1 VAYRLAMATLSATA
15 EPGRPRTGA
24 RGRRLLVPVRFALR
38 RMRAHAQR
46 TVVVA
51 IGIAVGA
58 AVLALTAVGSGAVQD
73 RAVQRGLAQLQPS
86 DRAIQ
91 AVWSGVPAQ
100 SNLSLRQLDT
110 LAREALQPVLHQAP
124 FRIAVFRQATWGGAF
139 VNLGAVDGLGRWLV
153 LHSGRAPRP
162 CRPNDCELIQIGG
175 APVAPRL
182 PFLHVVGRA
191 TLRAG
196 APLSAYF
203 GGAGESRPPIL
214 LADGVVPFSHTP
226 LPDAALIARTYGWI
240 VPVTPGSIH
249 DWELASLGTRLDRA
263 QAKLE
268 RASDI
273 FGISAPTD
281 TLASVRATGRVA
293 GERLLILGGDAAV
306 LLLGFAVLASS
317 RLRRDHRAVRRRLTW
332 NGARPWQILL
342 VAATEVAGITFVSSL
357 AGWAAGSGAGLLLAR
372 HLGSPGLLVVEHSV
386 LTARAFG
393 IAAGLAVVTALVMLA
408 ALRTETLAFG
418 GLTISAADVAAL
430 GALGAVL
437 LALARGK
444 ADAGTL
450 AAGNGTGVLLLL
462 LPGLVLFV
470 LAVAVARL
478 LAPML
483 RLLEWTGRR
492 APAPVRLALL
502 SLARSPGQ
510 VLLSVVFFV
519 LSVGVALFAIAY
531 RSTLERGQSEQARFA
546 VPAPYVLQEN
556 LQQLVSVQQ
565 AAPLARYAAL
575 GRVTPVLRDTG
586 YVSEG
591 GGRDFTLLALPAA
604 ALPRIGG
611 WRAGFS
617 SDSPR
622 TLAKLLRPPRTP
634 RLRGLA
640 LPAGATRV
648 TLPVTVSGDRL
659 GLTLVVLDPRG
670 DYTTL
675 GLGEHGRGA
684 HMLSVPLPPSARGG
698 RVVALRLSF
707 PVVAAFVAGHRDSGT
722 TLSVSDASTGVLR
735 LGRLRAGATELAP
748 FRNWVGSGGIR
759 NRGGSLH
766 YVLNRAADSILR
778 PREPLEGLPV
788 PIVATPAIARA
799 AGPGGLVP
807 LHVEEQTI
815 EAQVV
820 GVSRYFP
827 SVDGDAVVADLP
839 TWLTAAN
846 TAAPGTTVASELW
859 LDAPRAAASA
869 LARPPFAV
877 LDVTSERATEANL
890 RADPLARGALTLL
903 LAAAVVGLALA
914 AVGLLL
920 TVIGDLRDES
930 GELFDLEAQG
940 AGPAEVR
947 RHLLLRA
954 AVVAGLGLL
963 GGLAAGAVVSAL
975 VVSVVAV
982 TAGAGVPLP
991 PLELDFGWKLVAVAL
1006 AAVAAVSVAGAL
1018 VATRLA
1024 YDRIGRWR
1032 FSEGLE

>member
-1 VAYRLAMATLSATA
+1 
-15 EPGRPRTGA
+15 
-24 RGRRLLVPVRFALR
+24 VPARFALR

-100 SNLSLRQLDT
+100 SSLSLPQLDR
-110 LAREALQPVLHQAP
+110 LARAALRPVLHEAP
-124 FRIAVFRQATWGGAF
+124 FGVEVFRQATWGGVF

-153 LHSGRAPRP
+153 LRSGRLPRP
-162 CRPNDCELIQIGG
+162 CRPGDCELVQIGG
-175 APVAPRL
+175 APVAPHL

-191 TLRAG
+191 TFRAG
-196 APLSAYF
+196 APFSAYF
-203 GGAGESRPPIL
+203 GGAGERRPPIL
-214 LADGVVPFSHTP
+214 LADGVLPFSHVP

-240 VPVTPGSIH
+240 VPVSPGSIH
-249 DWELASLGTRLDRA
+249 DWELARLGTRLDRA
-263 QAKLE
+263 QAQLE
-268 RASDI
+268 RATDI
-273 FGISAPTD
+273 FGVSAPID
-281 TLASVRATGRVA
+281 TLAAVRATSRVA

-332 NGARPWQILL
+332 SGARPWQILL
-342 VAATEVAGITFVSSL
+342 VAATEVAGITFVSSV
-357 AGWAAGSGAGLLLAR
+357 AGWAAGSGAGVLLAR
-372 HLGSPGLLVVEHSV
+372 HLGSPGLLVLEHSV

-393 IAAGLAVVTALVMLA
+393 IAVALAVLTALVMLA
-408 ALRTETLAFG
+408 ALRAETLAFG
-418 GLTISAADVAAL
+418 GLTLSAADVAAL

-450 AAGNGTGVLLLL
+450 AAGSGTGVMLLL

-478 LAPML
+478 LAPSL
-483 RLLEWTGRR
+483 RLLELAGRR

-531 RSTLERGQSEQARFA
+531 RSTLERGQAEQARFA

-556 LQQLVSVQQ
+556 LQRLVTVQQ
-565 AAPLARYAAL
+565 AAPLARYAPL

-586 YVSEG
+586 YVSAG

-604 ALPRIGG
+604 ALPRVGG
-611 WRAGFS
+611 WRSGFS
-617 SDSPR
+617 SDSPQ
-622 TLAKLLRPPRTP
+622 TLAALLRPPRAP
-634 RLRGLA
+634 RLRGPA
-640 LPAGATRV
+640 LPTDATRV
-648 TLPVTVSGDRL
+648 TLPVTVTGDRL
-659 GLTLVVLDPRG
+659 GLTLVVLDRRG
-670 DYTTL
+670 DYTAL
-675 GLGEHGRGA
+675 GLGELGHGA
-684 HMLSVPLPPSARGG
+684 HAPSVPVPAAARGG
-698 RVVALRLSF
+698 RIVALRLSF
-707 PVVAAFVAGHRDSGT
+707 PVVAAFVAGHRESGT
-722 TLSVSDASTGVLR
+722 TLSVSDASTGTLR
-735 LGRLRAGATELAP
+735 LGRLQAGATELAP
-748 FRNWVGSGGIR
+748 FRGWVGSGGIR
-759 NRGGSLH
+759 ARGASLH

-778 PREPLEGLPV
+778 PREPLEGEPV
-788 PIVATPAIARA
+788 PIVASPAIARA

-807 LHVEEQTI
+807 LHVDE
-815 EAQVV
+815 QVV
-820 GVSRYFP
+820 EARVVAVARYFP

-839 TWLTAAN
+839 TWLLAAN
-846 TAAPGTTVASELW
+846 TTAPGTTVASELW
-859 LDAPRAAASA
+859 LDAPPAAAA
-869 LARPPFAV
+869 RLARAPFDA
-877 LDVTSERATEANL
+877 LDVTSERATEAGL
-890 RADPLARGALTLL
+890 RGDPLARGALALL
-903 LAAAVVGLALA
+903 LAAAVVGLVLA

-940 AGPAEVR
+940 ASPADVR

-954 AVVAGLGLL
+954 AVVAALGLA

-975 VVSVVAV
+975 VVAVVAV

-991 PLELDFGWKLVAVAL
+991 PLQLVFGWKLVA
-1006 AAVAAVSVAGAL
+1006 AAVALVAIVSVAGAL
-1018 VATRLA
+1018 AATRLA
-1024 YDRIGRWR
+1024 YDRVGRWR